1 MKGGRRRDGKYS
13 FVVHINLQDLIT
25 EIKVQAVPYKRSEK
39 SQLTMEFFVLF
50 FTGSFLL
57 VTLNK

>member
-1 MKGGRRRDGKYS
+1 MEKYS

-50 FTGSFLL
+50 FTGVIIMSGRKLSNFHLP
-57 VTLNK
+57 